1 MERTR
6 DGMREGIPDRASRR
20 GIGGEGGGGILQS
33 LRHGPGGG
41 GILTMDWDKLRVF
54 HAVAEAGSFTH
65 AGDTLNLSQSA
76 VSRQIS
82 ALEEALQVPLFH
94 RHARGLILTEQG
106 ESLNRTVR
114 EVFAKLAMTEALL
127 TESKEKPA
135 GRLKITTTV
144 SFGSS
149 WLAPRLQ
156 SFLEAYPDVTVS
168 LLLDDTDLDLAM
180 READV
185 AIRMHP
191 PKQPDLVQRHLM
203 SMHWH
208 VCASPA
214 YLQKFGT
221 PQSVDDLDQHRL
233 ILFGDYHPPVADM
246 NWLAQAGRRDGSRRK
261 PLLEVNSLHAM
272 LLAIRSGL
280 GIGAMPDYLATE
292 TEDVVRIL
300 PEVKSP
306 TVDVFFVY
314 PEELRNSKRVAVF
327 RDFLLAR
334 LAEMA

>member
-1 MERTR
+1 
-6 DGMREGIPDRASRR
+6 
-20 GIGGEGGGGILQS
+20 
-33 LRHGPGGG
+33 
-41 GILTMDWDKLRVF
+41 MDWDKLRVF

-65 AGDTLNLSQSA
+65 AGETLNLSQSA

-82 ALEEALQVPLFH
+82 ALEDNLQVPLFH

-135 GRLKITTTV
+135 GRLKVTTTV
-144 SFGSS
+144 GFGST
-149 WLAPRLQ
+149 WLAPRLHG
-156 SFLEAYPDVTVS
+156 FLQAYPDVTMT

-185 AIRMHP
+185 AIRMHA

-203 SMHWH
+203 QISWV
-208 VCASPA
+208 VCASPE
-214 YLQKFGT
+214 YLKANGT
-221 PQSVDDLDQHRL
+221 PTRPEELDDHKT
-233 ILFGDYHPPVADM
+233 ILFGDYRPPVPDI
-246 NWLAQAGRRDGSRRK
+246 NWLSEAGRRAGSPRR
-261 PLLEVNSLHAM
+261 PLLEVNSLQAM
-272 LLAIRSGL
+272 ALAIRSGV
-280 GIGAMPDYLATE
+280 GIGVLPDWMDGELE
-292 TEDVVRIL
+292 GLVRLL
-300 PEVKSP
+300 PDLKP
-306 TVDVFFVY
+306 PKVDVYFVY

-334 LAEMA
+334 LQEMH

>member
-1 MERTR
+1 
-6 DGMREGIPDRASRR
+6 
-20 GIGGEGGGGILQS
+20 
-33 LRHGPGGG
+33 
-41 GILTMDWDKLRVF
+41 MDWDKLRVF

-82 ALEEALQVPLFH
+82 ALEENLQVPLFH

-135 GRLKITTTV
+135 GRLKVTTTV
-144 SFGSS
+144 GFGST

-156 SFLEAYPDVTVS
+156 QFLNQYPDVTMT

-185 AIRMHP
+185 AIRMHA

-203 SMHWH
+203 QLTWL
-208 VCASPA
+208 VVASPD
-214 YLQKFGT
+214 YLKENGT
-221 PQSVDDLDQHRL
+221 PARPEDLDDHKL
-233 ILFGDYHPPVADM
+233 ILFGDYRPPVADI
-246 NWLAQAGRRDGSRRK
+246 NWLAEAGRRAGSPRR

-272 LLAIRSGL
+272 WLAIRSGM
-280 GIGAMPDYLATE
+280 GIGVLPDWMTE
-292 TEDVVRIL
+292 ELDGLVRLL
-300 PEVKSP
+300 PELKSP
-306 TVDVFFVY
+306 KVDVFFVY

-334 LAEMA
+334 LQEMH